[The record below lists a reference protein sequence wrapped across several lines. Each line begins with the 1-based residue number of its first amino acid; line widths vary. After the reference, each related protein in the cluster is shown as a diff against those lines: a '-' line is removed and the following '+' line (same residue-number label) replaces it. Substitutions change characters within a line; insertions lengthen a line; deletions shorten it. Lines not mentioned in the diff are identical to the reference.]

1 MNDGTKV
8 IDDLISVVVPVY
20 NVEKYVGQCIES
32 IINQTYKNLE
42 IILVDD
48 GSTDNSG
55 KICDEYAKK
64 DSRIKVIHKEN
75 GGLVSARKAG
85 LNIAN
90 GGSIGFVDSDD
101 WIDPK
106 MYGDMQ
112 ALMNK
117 YKVDFV
123 VSGYYRMNGEKWKPC
138 DQVRIIDNPYKE
150 DQVWESIICDVKNGI
165 YFVRSICF
173 KLMRSNILKKAY
185 TMLPDKCSLGE
196 DYITTVNAIFMSK
209 RVCLHNEAYYH
220 YMRRENSYVSTFNL
234 KRVNQEIMLLEELE
248 NVFRRNNAEYLIE
261 KYLKNAMSKDIVNA
275 LNNSHSVSQVYL
287 KNTEQLVSNA
297 QQIQN
302 IDRKGDKNK
311 MKNTGWYHCFPFG
324 SVEKNSN
331 IAIYGMGEIGR
342 HYLKQLE
349 ETGYCKV
356 ECASDGNWQNISDVN
371 VKMVSPEEL
380 AKMDLTVIIA
390 NGNADVANQII
401 NRLKELGMS
410 EERIIWEDYNIMD
423 EVETDIY
430 TKKQQGNVTRY
441 NGKYHL
447 FPFEKVEKNEKIII
461 WGMGAV
467 GESYNL
473 QVNQTGYCDIA
484 YDVYA
489 DWDKIKDHK
498 VVIASDDY
506 HEAQR
511 LIKQFKDWGVE
522 EKNIIWNDHLVSEM
536 MVINV
541 KVTPQAPK
549 KEAPAPAP
557 ATPRQTV
564 QNNKPKVKL
573 IIPKTEL
580 ANIVKLL
587 MNEGNREIEIECK

>member
-1 MNDGTKV
+1 MN
-8 IDDLISVVVPVY
+8 DLISVIVPVY

-64 DSRIKVIHKEN
+64 DNRIKVIHKEN
-75 GGLVSARKAG
+75 EGVVIARRLGMEKASGKYLGL
-85 LNIAN
+85 I
-90 GGSIGFVDSDD
+90 DSDD
-101 WIDPK
+101 WIEST
-106 MYGDMQ
+106 MYYDMIKI
-112 ALMNK
+112 MKK
-117 YKVDFV
+117 YNVDFV
-123 VSGYYRMNGEKWKPC
+123 DSGFKRDNGYVIRPAEKNIYRKYYDPT
-138 DQVRIIDNPYKE
+138 PYIK
-150 DQVWESIICDVKNGI
+150 SIINYTPMQGVK
-165 YFVRSICF
+165 
-173 KLMRSNILKKAY
+173 ILKPAWTKLLLLERY
-185 TMLPDKCSLGE
+185 RECYKKHPENCWLGE
-196 DYITTVNAIFMSK
+196 DESTLCEYILQSSSFYAMKNIYYNYRIRSESVTETYSFNRINGVVNRQK
-209 RVCLHNEAYYH
+209 RLLDIIKEYNVEDKLKDTIDDYGYNNIKYIIQRINTDKQKIKEK
-220 YMRRENSYVSTFNL
+220 EN
-234 KRVNQEIMLLEELE
+234 
-248 NVFRRNNAEYLIE
+248 
-261 KYLKNAMSKDIVNA
+261 KNI
-275 LNNSHSVSQVYL
+275 
-287 KNTEQLVSNA
+287 
-297 QQIQN
+297 
-302 IDRKGDKNK
+302 

-380 AKMDLTVIIA
+380 AKMDLTVVIA
-390 NGNADVANQII
+390 NGNSDVANQII

-410 EERIIWEDYNIMD
+410 EDKIIWEDYNIMD

-430 TKKQQGNVTRY
+430 SKKQQGNVIRY

-541 KVTPQAPK
+541 KTAPQAPK

-573 IIPKTEL
+573 IIPKAEL
-580 ANIVKLL
+580 ANVVKLL

>member
-1 MNDGTKV
+1 MN
-8 IDDLISVVVPVY
+8 DLISVIVPVY
-20 NVEKYVGQCIES
+20 NVEKYVGQCIDS

-64 DSRIKVIHKEN
+64 DNRIKVIHKEN
-75 GGLVSARKAG
+75 EGVVIARSLGMEKARGKYLGLVDG
-85 LNIAN
+85 
-90 GGSIGFVDSDD
+90 DD
-101 WIDPK
+101 WIEST
-106 MYGDMQ
+106 MYYDMIKI
-112 ALMNK
+112 MKK
-117 YKVDFV
+117 YNVDFID
-123 VSGYYRMNGEKWKPC
+123 SGFKRDNGYVIRPAEKNIYRKYYDPT
-138 DQVRIIDNPYKE
+138 PYIK
-150 DQVWESIICDVKNGI
+150 SIINYTSMQGVK
-165 YFVRSICF
+165 
-173 KLMRSNILKKAY
+173 ILKPAWTKLLLLERY
-185 TMLPDKCSLGE
+185 RECYKKHPKNCWLGE
-196 DYITTVNAIFMSK
+196 DESTLCEYILQSSSFYAMKNIYYNYRIRSESVTETYNFNRINGVVNRQK
-209 RVCLHNEAYYH
+209 RLLDIIKEYH
-220 YMRRENSYVSTFNL
+220 VEDKL
-234 KRVNQEIMLLEELE
+234 
-248 NVFRRNNAEYLIE
+248 
-261 KYLKNAMSKDIVNA
+261 KDIIEDYGY
-275 LNNSHSVSQVYL
+275 NNIKYIIQRINTDKQKL
-287 KNTEQLVSNA
+287 KEKENK
-297 QQIQN
+297 N
-302 IDRKGDKNK
+302 I
-311 MKNTGWYHCFPFG
+311 MKNTGWYHCFPFV

-489 DWDKIKDHK
+489 DWDKIKEHK

-541 KVTPQAPK
+541 KIAPQAPK
-549 KEAPAPAP
+549 KEAPAP

-573 IIPKTEL
+573 IIPKAEL
-580 ANIVKLL
+580 ANVVKLL

>member
-1 MNDGTKV
+1 
-8 IDDLISVVVPVY
+8 
-20 NVEKYVGQCIES
+20 
-32 IINQTYKNLE
+32 
-42 IILVDD
+42 
-48 GSTDNSG
+48 
-55 KICDEYAKK
+55 
-64 DSRIKVIHKEN
+64 
-75 GGLVSARKAG
+75 
-85 LNIAN
+85 
-90 GGSIGFVDSDD
+90 
-101 WIDPK
+101 
-106 MYGDMQ
+106 
-112 ALMNK
+112 
-117 YKVDFV
+117 
-123 VSGYYRMNGEKWKPC
+123 
-138 DQVRIIDNPYKE
+138 
-150 DQVWESIICDVKNGI
+150 
-165 YFVRSICF
+165 
-173 KLMRSNILKKAY
+173 
-185 TMLPDKCSLGE
+185 
-196 DYITTVNAIFMSK
+196 
-209 RVCLHNEAYYH
+209 
-220 YMRRENSYVSTFNL
+220 
-234 KRVNQEIMLLEELE
+234 
-248 NVFRRNNAEYLIE
+248 
-261 KYLKNAMSKDIVNA
+261 
-275 LNNSHSVSQVYL
+275 
-287 KNTEQLVSNA
+287 
-297 QQIQN
+297 
-302 IDRKGDKNK
+302 

-324 SVEKNSN
+324 SVEMNSN
-331 IAIYGMGEIGR
+331 VAIYGMGEIGR

-447 FPFEKVEKNEKIII
+447 FPFEKIEKNEKIII

-549 KEAPAPAP
+549 KEASNP
-557 ATPRQTV
+557 TTSHQTV
-564 QNNKPKVKL
+564 QNNKSKVKL
-573 IIPKTEL
+573 IIPKSEL

>member
-64 DSRIKVIHKEN
+64 DNRIKVIHKEN
-75 GGLVSARKAG
+75 GGLVTAKKVGINVATG
-85 LNIAN
+85 QYV
-90 GGSIGFVDSDD
+90 SIIDSDDSIKYDMYTKMLKIMKEYNVDFVDSGFERDNGYK
-101 WIDPK
+101 IFP
-106 MYGDMQ
+106 
-112 ALMNK
+112 ANK
-117 YKVDFV
+117 NCYIKYYDAIPYVKSIITYIP
-123 VSGYYRMNGEKWKPC
+123 VSGVKIIKSDCTKLLLCDKYRKCYN
-138 DQVRIIDNPYKE
+138 N
-150 DQVWESIICDVKNGI
+150 
-165 YFVRSICF
+165 
-173 KLMRSNILKKAY
+173 
-185 TMLPDKCSLGE
+185 LPDNCWIGE
-196 DYITTVNAIFMSK
+196 DEVTLCEYVLNSKSFYAMNEIFYNYRIRSDSNTEVYNFNRINGVVNRQK
-209 RVCLHNEAYYH
+209 RLFDIIKEYH
-220 YMRRENSYVSTFNL
+220 VEDKL
-234 KRVNQEIMLLEELE
+234 
-248 NVFRRNNAEYLIE
+248 
-261 KYLKNAMSKDIVNA
+261 KDIIEDYGY
-275 LNNSHSVSQVYL
+275 NNIKYIIQRINTDKQKL
-287 KNTEQLVSNA
+287 KEKENK
-297 QQIQN
+297 N
-302 IDRKGDKNK
+302 I

-447 FPFEKVEKNEKIII
+447 FPFEKIEKNEKIII

-541 KVTPQAPK
+541 KIAPQAPK
-549 KEAPAPAP
+549 KEAPAP

-573 IIPKTEL
+573 IIPKAEL
-580 ANIVKLL
+580 ANVVKLL